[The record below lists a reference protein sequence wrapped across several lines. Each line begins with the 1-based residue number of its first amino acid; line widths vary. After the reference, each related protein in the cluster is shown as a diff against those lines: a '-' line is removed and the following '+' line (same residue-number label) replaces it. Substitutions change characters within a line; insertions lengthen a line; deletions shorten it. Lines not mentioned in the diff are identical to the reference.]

1 MAIHLLW
8 HAGTVPQNIRCN
20 CLTGAAVDI
29 SYWKRVIHGKAALDS
44 VQESSYISY
53 VAGVS
58 ALSMFVIYM
67 ARSSMI
73 WYDVMRY
80 GRVHPSFSL
89 HVLMLSLMAI

>member
-1 MAIHLLW
+1 M
-8 HAGTVPQNIRCN
+8 PQDIRCN

-67 ARSSMI
+67 AQFSMI
-73 WYDVMRY
+73 WYDMTLY
-80 GRVHPSFSL
+80 GKAQPSFL
-89 HVLMLSLMAI
+89 LLALTMLSLMAIYNKYGMP